1 MTEER
6 KKILAAVTERAE
18 NFVKGFDP
26 EFAAGYMKKREEAE
40 AEELLIRA
48 GELMD
53 QTFVFADKWD
63 MEPCREP
70 YTLTEMKWQ
79 RTPNGDPEWIF
90 MLNRHDYL
98 HKLMMAYYL
107 TGNEAYTDKLKWY
120 LFHWM

>member
-48 GELMD
+48 GELMVRPLCL
-53 QTFVFADKWD
+53 QI
-63 MEPCREP
+63 
-70 YTLTEMKWQ
+70 
-79 RTPNGDPEWIF
+79 NGIWSHAESPIP
-90 MLNRHDYL
+90 
-98 HKLMMAYYL
+98 
-107 TGNEAYTDKLKWY
+107 
-120 LFHWM
+120 

>member
-18 NFVKGFDP
+18 NFVKGFDL

-63 MEPCREP
+63 MEPCRDGVAEDAKRGSGVDIYVKP
-70 YTLTEMKWQ
+70 PRL
-79 RTPNGDPEWIF
+79 PS
-90 MLNRHDYL
+90 
-98 HKLMMAYYL
+98 
-107 TGNEAYTDKLKWY
+107 
-120 LFHWM
+120 

>member
-63 MEPCREP
+63 ME
-70 YTLTEMKWQ
+70 Q
-79 RTPNGDPEWIF
+79 
-90 MLNRHDYL
+90 
-98 HKLMMAYYL
+98 
-107 TGNEAYTDKLKWY
+107 
-120 LFHWM
+120 

>member
-53 QTFVFADKWD
+53 QTFPVK
-63 MEPCREP
+63 EPVIDGLL
-70 YTLTEMKWQ
+70 YK
-79 RTPNGDPEWIF
+79 GV
-90 MLNRHDYL
+90 
-98 HKLMMAYYL
+98 
-107 TGNEAYTDKLKWY
+107 Y
-120 LFHWM
+120 LFAGAPKIGKSFLVLQIAYAVSTQNCIYNADFFRCRFQ